1 MSNAFL
7 KAITVQ
13 ERMGDFFIGKRQ
25 NNKLIINDTQRQK
38 IHKLYLQGTKESH
51 IAHIM
56 NLEVMTVLN
65 NVRCFKGRKD
75 RSTKFE

>member
-7 KAITVQ
+7 KAISVQ
-13 ERMGDFFIGKRQ
+13 ERMSEFFEGKRQ
-25 NNKLIINDTQRQK
+25 NNKLIINETQRQK
-38 IHKLYLQGTKESH
+38 IHALFQDGIKESK

-65 NVRCFKGRKD
+65 NVRCFKGRAD